1 MVFVSEVKKINKS
14 RIAIALPLL
23 AIVVA
28 AGFAMVAGDKVFAQP
43 SVQTNT
49 SSQTVDQPDQP
60 DSQDSQSTNADN
72 HSDGET
78 NDDNSASSQGSTGDG
93 DGEHQ
98 D

>member
-1 MVFVSEVKKINKS
+1 MKKINTT

-23 AIVVA
+23 AIAVTS
-28 AGFAMVAGDKVFAQP
+28 GIAMVAGEKVFAQP
-43 SVQTNT
+43 VIPNSVN
-49 SSQTVDQPDQP
+49 SQTSDQPDQP
-60 DSQDSQSTNADN
+60 DSQNNQSTNSDN

-78 NDDNSASSQGSTGDG
+78 NDDNSASSQVPTGDN

>member
-1 MVFVSEVKKINKS
+1 MKKINKT

-28 AGFAMVAGDKVFAQP
+28 AGFAMVTGDKVFAQP
-43 SVQTNT
+43 AVQNSA
-49 SSQTVDQPDQP
+49 SSQTVDQPD
-60 DSQDSQSTNADN
+60 SQNSQSTNADN
-72 HSDGET
+72 QSDGET
-78 NDDNSASSQGSTGDG
+78 NDNNSASSQDSTGDG

>member
-1 MVFVSEVKKINKS
+1 MKKINKT
-14 RIAIALPLL
+14 RIAIVLPLL

-28 AGFAMVAGDKVFAQP
+28 AGISYMVEDKVFAQP
-43 SVQTNT
+43 AVQNNAG
-49 SSQTVDQPDQP
+49 SQTVDQPDQP
-60 DSQDSQSTNADN
+60 DSQNSQSTNVDN

-78 NDDNSASSQGSTGDG
+78 NDDNSASNQGSTGDG